1 MVEIF
6 RSIYRLYNKYF
17 LRKPSVKKGLI
28 LVFSFLVIWLI
39 AVISIIPNKVDVRE
53 GSYSDIT
60 INSPFE
66 IENEIATE
74 RNKQLA
80 VENVP
85 DAYVRDMAHE
95 ENVYENLRDLLDQII
110 NQEDITL
117 DQLRDN
123 LAEIGNGGLSQR
135 LINLSNNSIRYI
147 QQLNEEDFDNLSRD
161 SVSILKTVYDDGIG
175 TLERGHQLI
184 DSEINNYNFDEAKN
198 KVVKEILYTVFS
210 PSYRY
215 SEELTSE
222 LRDEARENVMPVIV
236 RKGDVLVYE
245 GQLITEETIEML
257 KVAGF
262 INGPRRQQMI
272 LGLGLFLLIIVSL
285 AFLTIITFSKDVF
298 SKVSNLAL
306 FFLVLV
312 LGYLASSLLVNIS
325 PYLIVGIATAVIIA
339 VLLDW
344 KAALIMLLSHNLLVI
359 PMLIDNY
366 LILTSITIGG
376 LVAIAISDQMNQRSD
391 MVRIAIGS
399 AAMQTL
405 FMFSMYL
412 YNGHLT
418 GAGNLFTQLSIS
430 AISSMIFV
438 IIAIGSLPFFENMF
452 GIISSVRLLELSN
465 PNRKLLRQMQK
476 EAPGTYNHSIIVANL
491 AEVAADAIG
500 ANALLARVGAYY
512 HDIGKLKRPQ
522 FFVENQLTEDNP
534 HEKYEPS
541 LSALIISSHVKDGVE
556 IAKENKLPKPI
567 IDIIE
572 QHHSQST
579 VNYFYHK
586 ALNQGEIEKTIKR
599 QEFQYDGPKPQTKE
613 AAIVML
619 ADTVEAAVRSLQRR
633 TPSKVEDLVK
643 KLIKD
648 KLEDGELDNCDLTFK
663 DVDTLIKTFTQSL
676 SGVYHQRIAY
686 PEKSIADLERSRK
699 LGRYS
704 NK

>member
-28 LVFSFLVIWLI
+28 LVFSFLIIWLI

-117 DQLRDN
+117 DQLRNN

-147 QQLNEEDFDNLSRD
+147 QQLNEEDFDTLSRD

-184 DSEINNYNFDEAKN
+184 DSEINNYNFEEAKN

-312 LGYLASSLLVNIS
+312 LGYPASSLLVNIS

-572 QHHSQST
+572 QHHSEST

>member
-28 LVFSFLVIWLI
+28 LVFSFLIIWLI

-117 DQLRDN
+117 DQLRNN

-147 QQLNEEDFDNLSRD
+147 QQLNEEDFDTLSRD

-184 DSEINNYNFDEAKN
+184 DSEINNYNFEEAKN

-572 QHHSQST
+572 QHHSEST

-663 DVDTLIKTFTQSL
+663 DVDTLIKTFTQAL